1 MKALRSLL
9 TAGLAASVLTLAA
22 HAADLTGD
30 WKWSSQSSTG
40 VVQMTAKI
48 VQQDAT
54 LTGTVTGR
62 QGPADITAG
71 TLKDGVVT
79 FSVSRSSGGK
89 TMVIGYEGKVEGDT
103 ITGSIIRPG
112 VNGAAPTKT
121 EWKASRGKP

>member
-9 TAGLAASVLTLAA
+9 TAALAASILALTAR
-22 HAADLTGD
+22 AADLTGD
-30 WKWSSQSSTG
+30 WKWSSQTTTG
-40 VVQMTAKI
+40 VVQMTAKL
-48 VQQDAT
+48 VQKDTA

-71 TLKDGVVT
+71 TLKDGVVA

-89 TMVIGYEGKVEGDT
+89 TMVISYEGKVEGDT

-112 VNGAAPTKT
+112 ANGAAPTKT